1 MIKNVSAILLMT
13 VSLGFAAPVQG
24 QVPGVPGVAD
34 VRVAYEELDF
44 DLALARADSIIASES
59 GYTPDEL
66 VEVHTIAAL
75 VHIAR
80 NQPSAARPH
89 FVSALSIDPDLELNP
104 ASASPQALELFR
116 SVQSDLRTGRA
127 LEASSAIRYLRVYDP
142 RPAAAYRSML
152 VPGWGQ
158 LYKGQRTKGY
168 VFLGLWAAT
177 AAGTVTAH
185 IVRHDREQAYL
196 DETEPSNVPSRYDEF
211 NRWHR
216 IRNNL
221 AIAAAATWVVSY
233 LDALIFEGPERP
245 TGRPALGVSYR
256 DLPGGSG
263 PSISLLVPLR

>member
-1 MIKNVSAILLMT
+1 MIKNVSVILPILAM
-13 VSLGFAAPVQG
+13 LGLSVPVVG
-24 QVPGVPGVAD
+24 QVPVSPAVAD
-34 VRVAYEELDF
+34 VRHAYEELDF
-44 DLALARADSIIASES
+44 DLALATADSIIASER

-104 ASASPQALELFR
+104 ANASPQALELFR
-116 SVQSDLRTGRA
+116 SVRSDLASGQA
-127 LEASSAIRYLRVYDP
+127 FESSSAIRYLRVNDP

-152 VPGWGQ
+152 IPGWGQ
-158 LYKGQRTKGY
+158 LYKGQRTRGY
-168 VFLGLWAAT
+168 VFMGLWAAT
-177 AAGTVTAH
+177 AAGTLSAH
-185 IVRHDREQAYL
+185 IIRHDREQAYL
-196 DETEPSNVPSRYDEF
+196 DETVPSQVQSRYDDF

-245 TGRPALGVSYR
+245 THGPALGLSYL
-256 DLPGGSG
+256 DLPGGSE
-263 PSISLLVPLR
+263 PSISLQVPLK

>member
-1 MIKNVSAILLMT
+1 MT
-13 VSLGFAAPVQG
+13 IMSLGSIAPAMG
-24 QVPGVPGVAD
+24 QVPGVAD
-34 VRVAYEELDF
+34 VRLAYEALDF
-44 DLALARADSIIASES
+44 DLAIARADSIIESET

-104 ASASPQALELFR
+104 ANASPQALELFQ
-116 SVQSDLRTGRA
+116 SVRSDLQSGRA
-127 LEASSAIRYLRVYDP
+127 LESPSAIRYLRVYDP

-158 LYKGQRTKGY
+158 IYKGQRTRGY
-168 VFLGLWAAT
+168 VLMGLWAST
-177 AAGTVTAH
+177 AAGTITAH

-196 DETEPSNVPSRYDEF
+196 DETEPSQVQSRYDDF

-233 LDALIFEGPERP
+233 LDALLFEGPERP
-245 TGRPALGVSYR
+245 KYGSSLGLSYR

-263 PSISLLVPLR
+263 PSISLRVPLN